1 MSETYPRRRWGRR
14 LFISFIVLLVL
25 VAAALAVA
33 DRVAVS
39 YAERTISDRVA
50 QQVTDQ
56 KATSEKPDVTVEGFP
71 FLTQVARGVYD
82 EIKIELADFTGP
94 AVEGRTIQI
103 KLLDIRAKDV
113 IAPFDTLRTGNGEIT
128 AGTVTGSGLIDYAQL
143 AELVGQPG
151 VTLGEKDGKLVGSA
165 PVTALGQT
173 VNVSGNAD
181 LTVKGDVVQ
190 VRFSDVKAAGLPDNA
205 LVRGLINSYVQKLA
219 FNLTVP
225 ALPLDLKLQKVE
237 PQADGLKIT
246 AAASNVALNSAGL

>member
-14 LFISFIVLLVL
+14 LFISFIVLLIL

-39 YAERTISDRVA
+39 YAERTIGDRVA

-56 KATSEKPDVTVEGFP
+56 KATSEKPDVTIEGFP

-82 EIKIELADFTGP
+82 EIKIKLADFSGP
-94 AVEGRTIQI
+94 AGDGRTIKI
-103 KLLDIRAKDV
+103 KLLDIRANDV
-113 IAPFDTLRTGNGEIT
+113 TAPLDTLRTGNGNIT

-143 AELVGQPG
+143 AQLVGQPG
-151 VTLGEKDGKLVGSA
+151 VKLAENDGKLVVSA

-173 VNVSGNAD
+173 VDVSGTAD
-181 LTVKGDVVQ
+181 LAVKGNVVQ
-190 VRFSDVKAAGLPDNA
+190 VRFSDVKAEGLPDNA
-205 LVRGLINSYVQKLA
+205 LVRGLINSYVEKLA

-225 ALPLDLKLQKVE
+225 ALPLDLQVQKVE

-246 AAASNVALNSAGL
+246 AEASNVALNSVGL